1 MSAAPTPFTLEVT
14 ITVSTVLVTDF
25 SLETNPW
32 DGFPTLDLA
41 DLDPWGMANGPTW
54 AQDWELDIYVLGSH
68 SHGNQWVHYQ
78 DWKDLDCWRYIDTR
92 YWASP
97 DTYTLKPIKKPEKTH
112 STSGP
117 EMAKTPTI
125 G

>member
-41 DLDPWGMANGPTW
+41 NLNPWGMANGPTW
-54 AQDWELDIYVLGSH
+54 AQDWELDIYVLGNH
-68 SHGNQWVHYQ
+68 GYGNQWVHYQ
-78 DWKDLDCWRYIDTR
+78 DWKDLDSWRYIDT
-92 YWASP
+92 
-97 DTYTLKPIKKPEKTH
+97 
-112 STSGP
+112 STFTGWDRILGQP
-117 EMAKTPTI
+117 RHLYIEANQEAR
-125 G
+125 